1 VVLAVA
7 WVTSGPPPE
16 QPADRKMAEAEIV
29 RAVDTVLARSGVT
42 PKERRRW
49 AVQVSGAQAV
59 RVAERVKV
67 PMSFPSVLFNKDL
80 SDRIRPYGAHV
91 VATERL
97 KESTVTFH
105 VVRAGVTLRSISCV
119 LTPDF

>member
-1 VVLAVA
+1 MLAQNGVI
-7 WVTSGPPPE
+7 PK
-16 QPADRKMAEAEIV
+16 DRH
-29 RAVDTVLARSGVT
+29 
-42 PKERRRW
+42 RW
-49 AVQVSGAQAV
+49 GVQVSGARAV

-67 PMSFPSVLFNKDL
+67 PMAFPSVLFNKEL
-80 SDRIRPYGAHV
+80 SDKIRPYGAHV

-119 LTPDF
+119 LTP